1 MRLVRYNRPKLPRN
15 KYGIENKNGFF
26 SGGIV
31 GEDGMLDIKY
41 DDGYKTPE
49 PSVDDSNTTVAET
62 EWYNIQNKVVY
73 SYANYVNSAGDKV
86 YETRYDSEGNIM
98 YNDKGEIM
106 TTPLK
111 VLLGNT
117 WVTTIENYNKKVG
130 LKNPELYRFVLLRF
144 RKHKREGKRW
154 RVPWFS
160 PKYQKYGNGV
170 QLTRMDILE
179 EDCWWNIQGPETKW
193 WNNSQVYVKDEVQTD
208 GTVKKIY
215 RNKIYT
221 DVLPV
226 NPDNIKTKKKNAYY
240 SRTTS
245 IAGTSLSYV
254 YKTTVGIPVF
264 RNSGTR
270 TMVVGCA
277 LFKKTGTGAF
287 GWQRVSNI
295 ATIRLCLD
303 RNEDISIEANK

>member
-1 MRLVRYNRPKLPRN
+1 MKLVRYNRPKLPRN

-31 GEDGMLDIKY
+31 GEDGFLDIKY

-49 PSVDDSNTTVAET
+49 PPTDSTNVVEN
-62 EWYNIQNKVVY
+62 EWYNIQNKIVY
-73 SYANYVNSAGDKV
+73 SYKV
-86 YETRYDSEGNIM
+86 QRDSNGNIIYENRVDSEGNDM
-98 YNDKGEIM
+98 HDDKGEIM
-106 TTPLK
+106 TVPAK
-111 VLLGNT
+111 DLLGDT
-117 WVTTIENYNKKVG
+117 WVTVIENYNKNGG

-154 RVPWFS
+154 RIPWFS
-160 PKYQKYGNGV
+160 PKYQKVGDGV
-170 QLTRMDILE
+170 KLIKMDILE

-193 WNNSQVYVKDEVQTD
+193 WNNSKVYVKDETLPD
-208 GTVKKIY
+208 GTSIPIY
-215 RNKIYT
+215 RNKNYK

-226 NPDNIKTKKKNAYY
+226 KSTNIKTKLKNAYY
-240 SRTTS
+240 PTTTT
-245 IAGTSLSYV
+245 IAGTQLTYV
-254 YKTTVGIPVF
+254 YKTLARIPVF
-264 RNSGTR
+264 KNSGTR

-295 ATIRLCLD
+295 ATVRLCLD
-303 RNEDISIEANK
+303 GAGRITIEANK

>member
-1 MRLVRYNRPKLPRN
+1 MKLVRYNRPKLPRN

-31 GEDGMLDIKY
+31 GEDGFLDIKY
-41 DDGYKTPE
+41 DDGYNSTEQPN
-49 PSVDDSNTTVAET
+49 DSTTTVAAES
-62 EWYNIQNKVVY
+62 EWYNIQNKIVY
-73 SYANYVNSAGDKV
+73 SYENYVNANGEKV
-86 YETRYDSEGNIM
+86 YENRLDSEGNYM
-98 YNDKGEIM
+98 YGSNGEIM
-106 TTPLK
+106 TVPVK
-111 VLLGNT
+111 NLLGDT
-117 WVTTIENYNKKVG
+117 WVTVIENYNKKVG
-130 LKNPELYRFVLLRF
+130 LKNSDLYRFVLLRF

-160 PKYQKYGNGV
+160 PKYQKLGDGV

-193 WNNSQVYVKDEVQTD
+193 WNNSQVYVKDETQTD
-208 GTVKKIY
+208 GTVKQIY
-215 RNKIYT
+215 RNKTYK

-226 NPDNIKTKKKNAYY
+226 KSSNIKNKYKNAYY
-240 SRTTS
+240 AKTTS

-254 YKTTVGIPVF
+254 YKTRVQMPVF
-264 RNSGTR
+264 KNSGTR

-295 ATIRLCLD
+295 ATVRLCLNSAG
-303 RNEDISIEANK
+303 RITIEANK